1 MCCVFA
7 EHATRGDTL
16 AAPAAAVA
24 TGAVGFEGVVNNV
37 AASFVGTGA
46 SALAAVESGWPF
58 DVVEALPL
66 FLIRR

>member
-7 EHATRGDTL
+7 EHAIRGDTL
-16 AAPAAAVA
+16 AAPAAVA
-24 TGAVGFEGVVNNV
+24 TGAVDFEGVVNNV
-37 AASFVGTGA
+37 AASCVGAGT

-66 FLIRR
+66 FFIRA